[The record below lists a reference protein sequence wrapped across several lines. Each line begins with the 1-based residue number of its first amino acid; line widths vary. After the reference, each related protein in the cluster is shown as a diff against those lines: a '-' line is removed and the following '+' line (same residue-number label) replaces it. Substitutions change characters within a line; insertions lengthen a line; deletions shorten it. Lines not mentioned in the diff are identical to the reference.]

1 MARVPEQLKLKHQK
15 VVMTPFGK
23 MENHAYVPEEKTKL
37 PIVGKLQDINNEAN
51 KAFRD
56 EVFMPMVKFAVTLM
70 FIAIIL
76 DYGFQMI
83 DAIDW
88 LTMD

>member
-1 MARVPEQLKLKHQK
+1 MKK
-15 VVMTPFGK
+15 
-23 MENHAYVPEEKTKL
+23 NKL
-37 PIVGKLQDINNEAN
+37 PIVGKVQDINDEFN

-56 EVFMPMVKFAVTLM
+56 EVFMPMVKFAVTIM
-70 FIAIIL
+70 FVAIIL

-83 DAIDW
+83 EAIDW

>member
-1 MARVPEQLKLKHQK
+1 MKKNKIQQVNDE
-15 VVMTPFGK
+15 FNK
-23 MENHAYVPEEKTKL
+23 M
-37 PIVGKLQDINNEAN
+37 
-51 KAFRD
+51 FRD